1 MESSGITLMVF
12 NVRFR
17 QEEGYEMSRIEA
29 SISFDME
36 GKHTGYLRV
45 PYSSHASA
53 YGWIPLP
60 LTVIQG
66 AARGPRVLLLGGVH
80 GDEYEGQ
87 IALAKI
93 ARSLESR
100 DVAGTLTL
108 LSSTNLPAALANNRL
123 SPVDNVN
130 LNRAFPGDASGTPTQ
145 MIAHYIE
152 EVLLPTC
159 DYVID
164 LHSGGSSLDYLPCV
178 RARLSPDTEIRRKTL
193 QMVQAFD
200 AEFGVLFRPAK
211 AEPRTMSAACERK
224 GVVYINPETG
234 GGARVGRAA
243 LQAAHDGTLR
253 CLLALGMIES
263 APVSPSSGVT
273 RTATLVAGASLVYS
287 DTDGVWEPL
296 VELGEA
302 VASGQALA
310 AIYNLK
316 KPWLEPQLISSSIAG
331 TVLCRRAGAWV
342 ELGDCL
348 FEIGVD
354 FEPSSASS

>member
-1 MESSGITLMVF
+1 MT
-12 NVRFR
+12 
-17 QEEGYEMSRIEA
+17 RIET
-29 SISFDME
+29 SISFDKE
-36 GKHTGYLRV
+36 GKQAGYLRV

-60 LTVIQG
+60 LTVIRG
-66 AARGPRVLLLGGVH
+66 AAQGPTVLLLGGVH

-93 ARSLESR
+93 ARELDWR
-100 DVAGTLTL
+100 DVAGTLIL
-108 LSSTNLPAALANNRL
+108 LPSTNLPAALASNRL

-152 EVLLPTC
+152 EVLLPRC

-178 RARLSPDTEIRRKTL
+178 RARLSPDPEIRQSTL
-193 QMVQAFD
+193 KMVRAFD
-200 AEFGVLFRPAK
+200 ADFAVLFRPAK

-224 GVVYINPETG
+224 RVVYINPETG
-234 GGARVGRAA
+234 GGARVGRKA
-243 LQAAHDGTLR
+243 LQAAHEGTLR
-253 CLLALGMIES
+253 CLLALRLLENAS
-263 APVSPSSGVT
+263 VRPSSGGT

-287 DTDGVWEPL
+287 HTDGVWEPL
-296 VELGEA
+296 VELGEE

-310 AIYNLK
+310 AIHNLK
-316 KPWLEPQLISSSIAG
+316 KPWSEPEVVSSPIAG
-331 TVLCRRAGAWV
+331 VVLCRRAGALV

-354 FEPSSASS
+354 FDPESTAS

>member
-1 MESSGITLMVF
+1 MTKIETSI
-12 NVRFR
+12 RFD
-17 QEEGYEMSRIEA
+17 GN
-29 SISFDME
+29 
-36 GKHTGYLRV
+36 GKQAGYLRV

-60 LTVIQG
+60 LTVIRG
-66 AARGPRVLLLGGVH
+66 VARGPTVLLLGGVH

-87 IALAKI
+87 IALSKI
-93 ARSLESR
+93 ARALEPQG
-100 DVAGTLTL
+100 VAGTLIL

-130 LNRAFPGDASGTPTQ
+130 LNRAFPGDVSGTPTQ

-152 EVLLPTC
+152 EVLLPMC

-164 LHSGGSSLDYLPCV
+164 LHSGGSSLEYLPCV
-178 RARLSPDTEIRRKTL
+178 RARLSSNAGIRQRTL
-193 QMVQAFD
+193 QMVRAFD

-234 GGARVGRAA
+234 GGARVGRTA
-243 LQAAHDGTLR
+243 LQAAHEGTLR
-253 CLLALGMIES
+253 CLLALGMIED
-263 APVSPSSGVT
+263 APAAPAGGAT
-273 RTATLVAGASLVYS
+273 RTATLVPGASLVYS

-302 VASGQALA
+302 VTPGQVLA
-310 AIYNLK
+310 AVYNLK
-316 KPWLEPQLISSSIAG
+316 KPWLEPQLVSGSIAG
-331 TVLCRRAGAWV
+331 TVLCRRAAAWV
-342 ELGDCL
+342 EVGDCL

-354 FEPSSASS
+354 FDPESEPG